1 MSRRVMAD
9 GEIVSVSL
17 RDMVPS
23 VLFAGRGIPPSQLTE
38 RAVTL
43 RYQARIDRPIVA
55 ARSCEELGPD
65 WDRCASASRKEWGK
79 TPPERGFLRG
89 ERPDSN
95 RRPLGP
101 QPGGTGAAHVPSRIP
116 ERLGASELLL
126 VSLKLDPRLDPG
138 SLEGPSDQVALA
150 AIIGGKSAYPSRVAK
165 SPHPTHSCGVRI
177 GNGGRLILR

>member
-89 ERPDSN
+89 ARPDSN

-101 QPGGTGAAHVPSRIP
+101 QPGGTGAAHVPSRSP
-116 ERLGASELLL
+116 EPLGASELLL

-138 SLEGPSDQVALA
+138 SSKARVIRSRSRRSSGASPRTPAGLRSPPTRPTPAGFA
-150 AIIGGKSAYPSRVAK
+150 SARVA
-165 SPHPTHSCGVRI
+165 G
-177 GNGGRLILR
+177 